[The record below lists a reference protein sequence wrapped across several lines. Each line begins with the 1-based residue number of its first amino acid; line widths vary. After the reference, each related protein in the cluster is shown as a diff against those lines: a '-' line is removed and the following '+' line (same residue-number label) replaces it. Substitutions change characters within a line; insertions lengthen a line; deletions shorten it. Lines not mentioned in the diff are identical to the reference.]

1 MRAPGTLAT
10 RAAPLELREL
20 RDGERLLFVVPEF
33 ESAAL
38 ALGLLSPGSLERI
51 LAAASGPRGR
61 ACTAIVSLPGRG
73 ERLHLRAIRH
83 GGWLRGLRRDHLLG
97 LARPLAELRAHAQL
111 RAAGVPVPAPV
122 LVSALRVRGGY
133 RAALAT
139 LHEEGTQDGI
149 ALLASRSG
157 EATRRRAACAAGA
170 AVRAFHDAGGRHP
183 DLHVGNLL
191 FRERGARVEALI
203 VDLDRVRIDGAPGA
217 GERMAELMRLH
228 RSLVKRGL
236 LAALG
241 ARGCA
246 GFFAAYT
253 AGDRGLRAA
262 LLRRLPR
269 ERARLA
275 IHALGWRLGGSG
287 P

>member
-10 RAAPLELREL
+10 RAEPLELREL
-20 RDGERLLFVVPEF
+20 RDGDRVLYVEPEF

-38 ALGLLSPGSLERI
+38 ALGFLSPGGLEGM

-61 ACTAIVSLPGRG
+61 SRTAVVSLPGRD
-73 ERLHLRAIRH
+73 ERLHLRPVQH
-83 GGWLRGLRRDHLLG
+83 GGLLRGLRGDRLLG
-97 LARPLAELRAHAQL
+97 LSRPLAELRAHARL
-111 RAAGVPVPAPV
+111 RAAGVPVPVPV
-122 LVSALRVRGGY
+122 LVTARRLHGFY

-139 LHEEGTQDGI
+139 LHEEQTLDGI
-149 ALLASRSG
+149 ALLGSRAG
-157 EATRRRAACAAGA
+157 EATRRRAASAAGS
-170 AVRAFHDAGGRHP
+170 AVRAFHDAGARHS

-191 FRERGARVEALI
+191 FRDRGARVEALV
-203 VDLDRVRIDGAPGA
+203 VDLDKTRLGAPLRP
-217 GERMAELMRLH
+217 GERMTELMRLH
-228 RSLVKRGL
+228 RSLAKRGL
-236 LAALG
+236 LAEVG

-253 AGDRGLRAA
+253 AGDRELRAA

-275 IHALGWRLGGSG
+275 IHALGWRLGGS
-287 P
+287 